1 MSCLFLIPR
10 GGSRRSFDEEER
22 NKEKM
27 EKVVTLQL
35 TMFALILV
43 GLFVKKTKLV
53 SQEGQKN
60 ITDLVI
66 YIVLPCNIFNAFL
79 VKNSQTL
86 LTQFFQVLAM
96 SIGIQIFSSLAGK
109 LFYAKKEPSH
119 QMSLRYGMICSNAGF
134 LGNPIAEGMFGETGL
149 AMANVFLIPMRIM
162 MWSSGLAIYTRS
174 TDWKGTMKKVITH
187 PCILACL
194 LGILAMCLRI
204 SMPALPGSVIQTI
217 GRCNTALSMMVIG
230 MILAEADI
238 RLLFDREVLVYSAL
252 RLVLMPALVYLV
264 CRLLTMP
271 SLVTGICVILTGMP
285 AGATTSILAS
295 KYHADEIFATKL
307 VVASTLLSMVT
318 IPLWGVVLAG

>member
-1 MSCLFLIPR
+1 
-10 GGSRRSFDEEER
+10 
-22 NKEKM
+22 M
-27 EKVVTLQL
+27 ENVITLQI

-43 GLFVKKTKLV
+43 GLLAKKIKLV
-53 SQEGQKN
+53 SREGQKN

-79 VKNSQTL
+79 VKSNSQTL
-86 LTQFFQVLAM
+86 LTQFFLVLVI
-96 SIGIQIFSSLAGK
+96 SIGIQVFSSLTGK
-109 LFYAKKEPSH
+109 ILYAKKEISH
-119 QMSLRYGMICSNAGF
+119 QMSLRYGVICSNAGF

-149 AMANVFLIPMRIM
+149 AMVNVFLIPMRIM

-174 TDWKGTMKKVITH
+174 TDWKGTVKKVITH

-194 LGILAMCLRI
+194 LGIGAMCLQI
-204 SMPALPGSVIQTI
+204 SIPDMPGNVIQTI

-238 RLLFDREVLVYSAL
+238 RLLFDREVIAYSLLRLAVMPGLVY
-252 RLVLMPALVYLV
+252 MV
-264 CRLLTMP
+264 CRLFSVP

-307 VVASTLLSMVT
+307 VVASTIFSMVT
-318 IPLWGVVLAG
+318 IPLWGVAVAG

>member
-1 MSCLFLIPR
+1 
-10 GGSRRSFDEEER
+10 
-22 NKEKM
+22 M
-27 EKVVTLQL
+27 ENVITLQI

-43 GLFVKKTKLV
+43 GLLAKKIKLV
-53 SQEGQKN
+53 SREGQKN

-79 VKNSQTL
+79 VKSNSQTL
-86 LTQFFQVLAM
+86 LTQFFLVLVI
-96 SIGIQIFSSLAGK
+96 SIGIQVFSSLTGK
-109 LFYAKKEPSH
+109 ILYAKKEISH
-119 QMSLRYGMICSNAGF
+119 QMSLRYGVICSNAGF

-149 AMANVFLIPMRIM
+149 A
-162 MWSSGLAIYTRS
+162 IYTRS
-174 TDWKGTMKKVITH
+174 TDWKGTVKKVITH

-194 LGILAMCLRI
+194 LGIGAMCLQI
-204 SMPALPGSVIQTI
+204 SIPDMPGNVIQTI

-238 RLLFDREVLVYSAL
+238 RLLFDREVIAYSLLRLAVMPGLVY
-252 RLVLMPALVYLV
+252 VV
-264 CRLLTMP
+264 CRLFSVP

-307 VVASTLLSMVT
+307 VVASTIFSMVT
-318 IPLWGVVLAG
+318 IPLWGVAVAG